1 MDPLGVLNHLSGVMT
16 PEMWQA
22 FKATDDYLWLMA
34 RAEGYRG
41 NAMKKLARA
50 GRRRRAEAWEVAKG
64 IATNIIQAEIAEL
77 PLEITD
83 EQAQMLVIRLAEK
96 LMCEQNYT
104 PPTFT
109 AWAECETCGRVPVP
123 PDTETKTPNC
133 PWCMP

>member
-16 PEMWQA
+16 PAQWLE
-22 FKATDDYLWLMA
+22 FKTTDEYLWMMA

-41 NAMKKLARA
+41 NAMKRLARA
-50 GRRRRAEAWEVAKG
+50 GAQRRAEAWEVAKD
-64 IATNIIQAEIAEL
+64 IAANIIRVEIAEL

-83 EQAQMLVIRLAEK
+83 EQAQVLVTRLAEK
-96 LMCEQNYT
+96 LMCEQNFT

-109 AWAECETCGRVPVP
+109 EWAECETCGKVPVP
-123 PDTETKTPNC
+123 QGTETKTPNC